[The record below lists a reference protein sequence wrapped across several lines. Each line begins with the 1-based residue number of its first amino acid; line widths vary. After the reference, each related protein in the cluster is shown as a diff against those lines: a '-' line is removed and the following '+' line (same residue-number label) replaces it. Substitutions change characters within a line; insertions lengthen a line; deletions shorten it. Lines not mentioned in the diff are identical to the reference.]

1 MLMHGEGESGLDL
14 KSYQAQTLVEVAY
27 KALKKDITERVLVP
41 GEKIILREVN
51 ERYGISATP
60 IKQALN
66 RLIAEGLVESTP
78 RKGVR
83 VRVIKWEEI
92 AELID
97 IRMMVETYYI
107 TQVIQNFIDDSSI
120 KEKFLKNLQEQMGI
134 IEHVSD
140 LDDYFKYYN
149 LDFEFHQLYIKCCKN
164 KRVLQIYNSLGIH
177 AYAFYVYGKQEIGG
191 LKAGLQ
197 EHENIYNALAKKD
210 ENELRK
216 LIEIHIANAKNK
228 VYLMIKK

>member
-1 MLMHGEGESGLDL
+1 MDF
-14 KSYQAQTLVEVAY
+14 KQYQTPTLVEVAY
-27 KALKKDITERVLVP
+27 KALKKDITERILVP

-83 VRVIKWEEI
+83 VRVVKWEEI
-92 AELID
+92 AELMD
-97 IRMMVETYYI
+97 IRLMIETYYI
-107 TQVIQNFIDDSSI
+107 TQVIQNLKDDSTV
-120 KEKFLKNLQEQMGI
+120 KEKFLKSLTEQMRC
-134 IEHVSD
+134 IEHISD

-149 LDFEFHQLYIKCCKN
+149 LDSEFHRLYIKCCKN
-164 KRVLQIYNSLGIH
+164 KRILQIYNSLGIH
-177 AYAFYVYGKQEIGG
+177 TYAFYVYGKQEKEG
-191 LKAGLQ
+191 LVAGVK
-197 EHENIYNALAKKD
+197 EHENIYNALVAQD

-216 LIEIHIANAKNK
+216 CIEIHITNAKNK
-228 VYLMIKK
+228 VYQMFKK